1 MTGQFKTMNT
11 VVMSTE
17 KCRSLAK
24 SKKVSLNELFLAIL
38 SVSIKEYFQLKKDN
52 SNLVQI
58 IVPFSFSTIP

>member
-1 MTGQFKTMNT
+1 
-11 VVMSTE
+11 MSTE
-17 KCRSLAK
+17 KCRALAK